1 MKKEIKEKLTN
12 FVKWCI
18 DLNKKYQEDPSKY
31 EELSVR
37 LEYIEVD
44 KSRKDT
50 KLRKLQRKKIDLFNS
65 EQISGI
71 IKGNVKKKCGNI
83 FTYTLRKGIQE
94 QFNMEDL
101 QESFEIQSFTMNYLP
116 KRKEFLEILDLLN
129 LEFFNKTSKENYS
142 GNKDLLKRNLE
153 YFIHEVL
160 IKDGREELSDELLD
174 EYIIDFLNQ
183 ISGNPPETIVINY
196 IHGIYLCTKQIELL
210 SNTILKFYKDS
221 DFEEIGRYGALPY
234 DYSLYEPNIIMKCR
248 YTKNEKKLQNEF
260 EEKIV
265 KSLQLYRTGS
275 ILITHRLSFT
285 KNMLD
290 LHKLEFEEKSKRWV
304 QNSADFFVYQIEIE
318 EKDELLKFISEI
330 MPKLSLSRKN
340 NYGQILTLAI
350 ERYQRGLLD
359 EIEIDRKVLSVIMG
373 FEPLLKKKSEKK
385 DIGTRI
391 ANRISY
397 ILKFFNFNEEEVK
410 RNFKKAYNYRSMIT
424 HGVFLKDRDFKGMAS
439 LFPTLLNYLRL
450 IIVVYLLEIN
460 NRNDFFIN
468 LKDSINNK
476 SNILD
481 KKLMS
486 LHQKYTNCFDK
497 KEPLRFKSKS
507 LLDVKKI
514 FEELESKR
522 RKN

>member
-1 MKKEIKEKLTN
+1 MKKEIIEKLTK
-12 FVKWCI
+12 FIKWCI
-18 DLNKKYQEDPSKY
+18 DLNQDYQEDPSKY
-31 EELSVR
+31 EEMLVKF
-37 LEYIEVD
+37 EHIEVNI
-44 KSRKDT
+44 SRKDT
-50 KLRKLQRKKIDLFNS
+50 RLKKLQRKIIDLFNS
-65 EQISGI
+65 EQISGV

-83 FTYTLRKGIQE
+83 FTYSLKKGFQE
-94 QFNMEDL
+94 SFNMEDF

-116 KRKEFLEILDLLN
+116 NRKEFQEILDLLN
-129 LEFFNKTSKENYS
+129 LELFNKTSKENSS

-234 DYSLYEPNIIMKCR
+234 DYSLHEPNIIMKCR
-248 YTKNEKKLQNEF
+248 YTKKEKKLQNEF

-290 LHKLEFEEKSKRWV
+290 FHKLEFEEKSKRWV

-318 EKDELLKFISEI
+318 EKDELMKFISEI
-330 MPKLSLSRKN
+330 MPKLSLSKKN

-359 EIEIDRKVLSVIMG
+359 EIEIDRKMLSVIMG

-385 DIGTRI
+385 DIGSRI
-391 ANRISY
+391 ASRISY
-397 ILKFFNFNEEEVK
+397 ILKFFNFNEEVVK
-410 RNFKKAYNYRSMIT
+410 RNFKKAYNYRNMIS
-424 HGVFLKDRDFKGMAS
+424 HGVFLKDKDFKGMVN
-439 LFPTLLNYLRL
+439 LFPTLLNYLRI

-468 LKDSINNK
+468 LKDSMNNK

-481 KKLMS
+481 KKLKS
-486 LHQKYTNCFDK
+486 LYQRYLNCLEKRD
-497 KEPLRFKSKS
+497 PLKFESKS
-507 LLDVKKI
+507 LLDVKQF
-514 FEELESKR
+514 FEESESNK